1 MARSIRKFKETLE
14 MRSGLLSRIRSHRFF
29 SMSLMG
35 TALILVACVHIWQR
49 VHVIRLV
56 KETGDLRIE
65 NRQLVDDTKK
75 VLTEVAALSMASRIE
90 VCAADSLGLQR
101 VSADRLYTITHEQE
115 KPKQPDE
122 LNSVAASFKRFT
134 DALPVLSEAQAGAA
148 ELRAIKFDS
157 SDTETSGGG
166 R

>member
-1 MARSIRKFKETLE
+1 MARSIRKFKETLD
-14 MRSGLLSRIRSHRFF
+14 MRSGLLSRIRSHRLF
-29 SMSLMG
+29 SISLMG
-35 TALILVACVHIWQR
+35 AALILVACAHIWQR

-75 VLTEVAALSMASRIE
+75 ILTEVAALSMASRIE
-90 VCAADSLGLQR
+90 LCAADSLGLQR
-101 VSADRLYTITHEQE
+101 VSADRLYTITREQE
-115 KPKQPDE
+115 KPKLPDQ
-122 LNSVAASFKRFT
+122 LGAVSASIKRFA

-148 ELRAIKFDS
+148 ELRPIKFES
-157 SDTETSGGG
+157 SDTETPGGG